1 MIFLNSLRD
10 CDLCR
15 FRRAGGGFG
24 ESSEE
29 RTLRMAERARLGEG
43 MERLSEVGGV
53 APGGVF
59 LASRGGKRAQKN
71 PNNPKSWGAEQKDP
85 ILPQ

>member
-1 MIFLNSLRD
+1 M
-10 CDLCR
+10 CDLKS
-15 FRRAGGGFG
+15 FSFLHHFGSGF
-24 ESSEE
+24 EYFSATII
-29 RTLRMAERARLGEG
+29 RKLY
-43 MERLSEVGGV
+43 
-53 APGGVF
+53 